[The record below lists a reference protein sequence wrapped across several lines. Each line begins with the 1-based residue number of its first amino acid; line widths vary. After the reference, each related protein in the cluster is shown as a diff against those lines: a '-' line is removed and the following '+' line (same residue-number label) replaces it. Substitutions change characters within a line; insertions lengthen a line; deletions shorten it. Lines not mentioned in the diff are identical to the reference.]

1 MIELQLKVAAFVV
14 HSGEK
19 HLSPS
24 VFVVGF
30 TTLGAVKEEAEI
42 ALILKERK
50 KEVGINYIEGRRKRA
65 EFYGFHSPNFFRD
78 DRQATLPLFE
88 R

>member
-1 MIELQLKVAAFVV
+1 MSVTSPRESPSLARSNCCVIELQLKVAAFVV

-30 TTLGAVKEEAEI
+30 TTLGAVKEEEAEI
-42 ALILKERK
+42 ALTLEEK
-50 KEVGINYIEGRRKRA
+50 KKRGR
-65 EFYGFHSPNFFRD
+65 N
-78 DRQATLPLFE
+78 TLY
-88 R
+88 